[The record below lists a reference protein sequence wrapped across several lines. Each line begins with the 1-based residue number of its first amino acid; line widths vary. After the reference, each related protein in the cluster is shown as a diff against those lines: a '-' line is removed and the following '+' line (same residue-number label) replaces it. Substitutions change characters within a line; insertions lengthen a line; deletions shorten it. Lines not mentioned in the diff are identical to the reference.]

1 MTASDSRQHRDSKHL
16 KKHRRALSS
25 ALVTEAT
32 KPSSTDGSAPQEA
45 DQDAVALVRRQYL
58 ESEQRFRSL
67 LESLPKVAVQGYDRD
82 RRVIYWNEGSTRL
95 YGYTAEE
102 AQGQLL
108 EDLIIP
114 AFMRDGVIQA
124 HRAWIEKGVAISAGE
139 LELKHKTGEPVSV
152 YSQHLMLNEH
162 TDSPLLFCVDVD
174 LSGQKRAHR
183 ELEFATRFDRL
194 THLPNRQTFEVDLDG
209 LLDSCR
215 RLGHGLVTIYVDIDH
230 FVEINDAL
238 GYDQGDRLLVELTR
252 RLRECQRATDLVS
265 RVSSDEFVLA
275 FPCAQLATDVR
286 RVVRRVQNV
295 FRQPFV
301 LDGRERQVTA
311 CLGVALFPENGDS
324 SRELIRNADVAKNR
338 AKLAGRGTL
347 RFFQQKLHD
356 ELVRQHHLSA
366 RLEEA
371 LDNGEFSL
379 HYQPQVSAASGRIEN
394 LEALIRWETSEGPAI
409 SPAEFIPLAERS
421 GLIHR
426 LGDWVIE
433 EACRQQ
439 AEWRA
444 KGFLHHRIDINISG
458 RQLVRLDALKRFEDS
473 LQRHGLGPR
482 DIGIELTENILI
494 EADETVLEDLRR
506 LYHRGIRIALDDFG
520 TGYSSLSY
528 LKHFPV
534 TALKIDR
541 SFIHDAPMQPK
552 DRAIMEGAILIGHR
566 LGLEVVA
573 EGVENAEQLSLLRDM
588 HCDLVQGFFFFR
600 PMPAQEIERLLSGF
614 VGGHG
619 GLSG

>member
-1 MTASDSRQHRDSKHL
+1 MTASDSRQHRDSKYL

-25 ALVTEAT
+25 ALVSEAT

>member
-1 MTASDSRQHRDSKHL
+1 MSLSPDDTDSQAFGREE
-16 KKHRRALSS
+16 
-25 ALVTEAT
+25 VE
-32 KPSSTDGSAPQEA
+32 
-45 DQDAVALVRRQYL
+45 LVRRQYL
-58 ESEQRFRSL
+58 ESEQRFRTL

-102 AQGQLL
+102 ARGQLL

-114 AFMRDGVIQA
+114 SFMRQGVIEA
-124 HRAWIEKGVAISAGE
+124 HSAWVNAGVEIPANE
-139 LELKHKTGEPVSV
+139 LELKHKSGELVSV
-152 YSQHLMLNEH
+152 FSQHLMLNEH
-162 TDSPLLFCVDVD
+162 TDLPLMFCVDVD
-174 LSGQKRAHR
+174 LSDQKRAHR
-183 ELEFATRFDRL
+183 DLDFATRFDSL
-194 THLPNRQTFEVDLDG
+194 THLPNRQTLEIDLDG
-209 LLDSCR
+209 LLESCR
-215 RLGHGLVTIYVDIDH
+215 RQGNGLAMIYLDIDH

-238 GYDQGDRLLVELTR
+238 GYEQGDRLLIELTR
-252 RLRECQRATDLVS
+252 RLRECQRVTDLVS

-275 FPCAQLATDVR
+275 FPGVHLDPDVR
-286 RVVRRVQNV
+286 RVVRHVQNV
-295 FRQPFV
+295 FREPFV

-311 CLGVALFPENGDS
+311 CLGVALFPENGET

-338 AKLAGRGTL
+338 AKLDGRGAV

-356 ELVRQHHLSA
+356 ELVRQHYLLA

-371 LDNGEFSL
+371 LDEGEFCL

-394 LEALIRWETSEGPAI
+394 LEALIRWQPAEGPAI

-426 LGDWVIE
+426 LGDWVIK

-439 AEWRA
+439 VEWRA
-444 KGFLHHRIDINISG
+444 KGFREHRIDINVSG
-458 RQLVRLDALKRFEDS
+458 RQLVRPGALKSFEDS

-482 DIGIELTENILI
+482 DIGIELTENVLI
-494 EADETVLEDLRR
+494 EADESVLEDLRR
-506 LYHRGIRIALDDFG
+506 LYHRGIRIAIDDFG

-541 SFIHDAPMQPK
+541 SFVHDSPSQPK
-552 DRAIMEGAILIGHR
+552 DRAIMEGAIFIGHR

-573 EGVENAEQLSLLRDM
+573 EGVENAEQLTLLREM
-588 HCDLVQGFFFFR
+588 HCDLVQGFFFYR
-600 PMPAQEIERLLSGF
+600 PMPANDMDRLLSGF
-614 VGGHG
+614 VPSHE
-619 GLSG
+619 GLSS